1 MVETTSSSD
10 HTNVRASSQ
19 DAKAPPTSSRSQ
31 AREITPDEG
40 RANPEQRL
48 KRTPLY
54 DIHVALGAKIVP
66 FAGFEMPVQYP
77 TGITAEH
84 KAVREKAGLFD
95 VSHMGEF
102 MVRGPQ
108 AVEFVN
114 YVTTNDV
121 AALAP
126 GQAQYSTILREDGT
140 IVDDCLVYRAED
152 RVLMV
157 VNGSNIDKDFAHIS
171 RFVGKFNATLED
183 ISDTIALLAL
193 QGPDA
198 ARILQRHTDTDLS
211 NIKYYEFITGKVAGV
226 DKVYISRTG
235 YTGED
240 GFELYFPGE
249 HAEKLWN
256 ALTAS
261 GEVTPAGLGA
271 RVTILDTN
279 LERLRQLDDI
289 FRGSVQTLASNIA
302 HIAEAVRHADLLVG
316 GVLILLI
323 EWSRGESARATE
335 MTWTMA
341 VAVGIAQL
349 LAAVFPGT
357 SRAAATIL
365 IAVALGL
372 KRPAATEFSFLLG
385 IPTLFAASAYEIYRE
400 LKHPGGDPIDWPM
413 VALGT
418 AVSAVVAFLVV
429 RWILRWIQT
438 HTFIVFGWYR
448 IALGLLMVAVAYR
461 SR

>member
-1 MVETTSSSD
+1 MAEATPSTD
-10 HTNVRASSQ
+10 HTNVRAAPQ
-19 DAKAPPTSSRSQ
+19 DAKASPVSSRSQ
-31 AREITPDEG
+31 ASEIMSGDSKATP
-40 RANPEQRL
+40 APPL

-77 TGITAEH
+77 SGITAEH

-102 MVRGPQ
+102 IVRGPQ

-140 IVDDCLVYRAED
+140 IVDDCLVYRFDD
-152 RVLMV
+152 RVLIV

-198 ARILQRHTDTDLS
+198 ARILQRHTDTDLAK
-211 NIKYYEFITGKVAGV
+211 IRYYEFVTGKVAGV

-249 HAEKLWN
+249 NAPKIWK
-256 ALTAS
+256 ALTTS
-261 GEVTPAGLGA
+261 GEVIPAGLGA
-271 RVTILDTN
+271 RDSLR
-279 LERLRQLDDI
+279 LEMGMALYGNDLDDTTTPLEASLGWLVKMKKGD
-289 FRGSVQTLASNIA
+289 FVGRDALAKQK
-302 HIAEAVRHADLLVG
+302 AD
-316 GVLILLI
+316 
-323 EWSRGESARATE
+323 
-335 MTWTMA
+335 
-341 VAVGIAQL
+341 
-349 LAAVFPGT
+349 
-357 SRAAATIL
+357 
-365 IAVALGL
+365 GL
-372 KRPAATEFSFLLG
+372 KRKLVGFTTAERSFPRHGYQVFANGKPSGEVRSGTMSPTLG
-385 IPTLFAASAYEIYRE
+385 IPI
-400 LKHPGGDPIDWPM
+400 
-413 VALGT
+413 GT
-418 AVSAVVAFLVV
+418 AYVPPESAAEGSPLEIEI
-429 RWILRWIQT
+429 R
-438 HTFIVFGWYR
+438 GKR
-448 IALGLLMVAVAYR
+448 IPATVEKMPFYKNG
-461 SR
+461 SRL